1 LLERWCPFLLDH
13 YTDAWHPQIS
23 GVVTTLT
30 QTIEH
35 LRRMGHEVFTIH
47 PGFFSTVP
55 CPTYPQIR
63 LAINPRARLSRL
75 MDRFQPDAIHI
86 ATEGPIGLCCRQ
98 YCRRHSLSFTTSFTT
113 RFDEY
118 IEMRSFIPGRFVF
131 RLLKW
136 FHAASSRVMTA
147 SIPLKRELARKGVTH
162 TVIWSRGVDT
172 DLLRMRDKGFIPDP
186 HPVFLYVGRVA
197 IEKNIEAFLT
207 LDLPGTKYVV
217 GDGPQFER
225 LIRAFPM
232 VRFVGAKTGEALAK
246 FYAAGDVFVFPS
258 RTDTFGIVM
267 LEALAC
273 GVPVAGYPVR
283 GPADIIIQGETG
295 FYDEDLRSAALRAL
309 ELDPQRCRAFAEQY
323 SWEKSAEQFVHNL
336 VPVTQPPLSIQGSP
350 SRDYGIPDS
359 I

>member
-1 LLERWCPFLLDH
+1 MKIALA
-13 YTDAWHPQIS
+13 TDAWHPQIS

-30 QTIEH
+30 QTVEH

-47 PGFFSTVP
+47 PGYFSTVP

-63 LAINPRARLSRL
+63 LAINPRARVSRML
-75 MDRFQPDAIHI
+75 DRFQPDAIHI
-86 ATEGPIGLCCRQ
+86 VTEGPIGLCCRQ
-98 YCRRHSLSFTTSFTT
+98 YCRRQSLSFTTSFTT

-136 FHAASSRVMTA
+136 FHMASSRVMAA
-147 SIPLKRELARKGVTH
+147 SQPLKRELAGKGVTH
-162 TVIWSRGVDT
+162 TVLWPRGVDT
-172 DLLRMRDKGFIPDP
+172 DLLRIRDKGFIPDSR
-186 HPVFLYVGRVA
+186 PVFLYVGRVA
-197 IEKNIEAFLT
+197 VEKNIEAFLT

-217 GDGPQFER
+217 GDGPQLKR
-225 LIRAFPM
+225 LMRAYPN
-232 VRFVGAKTGEALAK
+232 VRFVGAKKGEALAK
-246 FYAAGDVFVFPS
+246 FYAAADVFVFPS

-283 GPADIIIQGETG
+283 GPVDIIKQGETG
-295 FYDEDLRSAALRAL
+295 FFGEDLRSSALRAL
-309 ELDPQRCRAFAEQY
+309 ELDPKKCRAFAEQF
-323 SWEKSAEQFVHNL
+323 SWKKSAEQFVHNL
-336 VPVTQPPLSIQGSP
+336 VPVTQTPVPIRGNP
-350 SRDYGIPDS
+350 SRAYEIPDS